1 MKARGREKAK
11 GRLKVGLRVRVRVK
25 VGARDRVGV
34 RVRVGQGGGH
44 AACPSWP
51 HGTAV
56 PVTGSRKTRRCF
68 SFTWVGVG

>member
-1 MKARGREKAK
+1 MRGRVEVA
-11 GRLKVGLRVRVRVK
+11 VRVRVK
-25 VGARDRVGV
+25 VGARGRVGVRV